1 MNWAITWILLA
12 LVTGL
17 MLEGLV
23 RQERAYQ
30 LPFLG
35 AVMTFA
41 FILPQM
47 PGVADDPFLPQG
59 GYVKVCVMAILALLF
74 LRLGWSEHRKPLAL
88 FNQTYSESR
97 LLILAGILSAI
108 GSVFYVKIS
117 HLPGEAVIGVQMTG
131 APVMYLFFAR
141 LLNYG
146 LAIAVLCFARRP
158 SLAAGAIVV
167 FDIVLCLE
175 RILVTGK
182 RAEALELVLIGALA
196 LWFHRRWTIPRSAL
210 LAGILLGTIGM
221 SSMADYREITRQN
234 ASFEWDSIQRIDI
247 MANFQQLMKSGGPE
261 LRNAVYRID
270 HIDRDQDFDYGA
282 VHWNQLV
289 FNYVPAQLFGR
300 GIKDALR
307 LPMPPPAR
315 DYQPSTGTTE
325 TGMVDAFQSFWYF
338 GALKFLLLSYL
349 MSRLWASAS
358 AGSTTAQIVYIFSIV
373 PAMHA
378 VSHVTDWV
386 VSVWVHMALF
396 LVPVLIFAAVRG
408 NAAGRPAARQGT
420 GHTGLY
426 LVRGAS

>member
-12 LVTGL
+12 LVAGL

-59 GYVKVCVMAILALLF
+59 GYVKVCLMAILALLF

-108 GSVFYVKIS
+108 GSVFYVRIS

-146 LAIAVLCFARRP
+146 LAIAVLCFARR
-158 SLAAGAIVV
+158 
-167 FDIVLCLE
+167 
-175 RILVTGK
+175 
-182 RAEALELVLIGALA
+182 
-196 LWFHRRWTIPRSAL
+196 
-210 LAGILLGTIGM
+210 
-221 SSMADYREITRQN
+221 
-234 ASFEWDSIQRIDI
+234 
-247 MANFQQLMKSGGPE
+247 
-261 LRNAVYRID
+261 
-270 HIDRDQDFDYGA
+270 
-282 VHWNQLV
+282 
-289 FNYVPAQLFGR
+289 
-300 GIKDALR
+300 
-307 LPMPPPAR
+307 
-315 DYQPSTGTTE
+315 
-325 TGMVDAFQSFWYF
+325 
-338 GALKFLLLSYL
+338 
-349 MSRLWASAS
+349 
-358 AGSTTAQIVYIFSIV
+358 V

-386 VSVWVHMALF
+386 VSVWMHMALF

-408 NAAGRPAARQGT
+408 DATGRPASARQDT
-420 GHTGLY
+420 GHAGLY
-426 LVRGAS
+426 LVRGAP